1 LVEAGTGVSED
12 MLPWAAA
19 GEVLPIVPGGDYVLM
34 MMLAACGFRVSGFSV
49 FGPSGRAVDVVE
61 ACRIVCVCNRGR
73 AIGSLFGGPVRLDE
87 M

>member
-61 ACRIVCVCNRGR
+61 ACRIVCVIEVVLLARF
-73 AIGSLFGGPVRLDE
+73 FGDPVRLDE
-87 M
+87 L